1 MALLDQLIECYGT
14 EAVISVDPYMPDT
27 SGEILRWVMMI
38 DWKEVPEADIRVSE
52 REGRSVMLLT
62 DGHEQ
67 IELAGGVEAPAAP
80 TASRRGSWTH
90 SAPSS
95 GEPRGTDPRSQTGG
109 SRATHG
115 ATHLSRSERLER
127 TERRSTMRV
136 RDRTDRPGSHS
147 KTGGCRFESC
157 RPCCHQHNEIPL
169 PMA

>member
-67 IELAGGVEAPAAP
+67 IELAGW
-80 TASRRGSWTH
+80 RGGTSGPH
-90 SAPSS
+90 
-95 GEPRGTDPRSQTGG
+95 GEPARFVDTLGALQRRT
-109 SRATHG
+109 SR
-115 ATHLSRSERLER
+115 
-127 TERRSTMRV
+127 
-136 RDRTDRPGSHS
+136 D
-147 KTGGCRFESC
+147 
-157 RPCCHQHNEIPL
+157 
-169 PMA
+169 